1 MTGKR
6 TILLGLFFLAAL
18 GVLAYYTLFLTDFT
32 LFREKAQ
39 IDVRFS
45 ETNGLREGD
54 AVLVAGMRWGRV
66 QKLTFDPRAPLER
79 RILVVATLDEPLV
92 LREGFTISIE
102 DATLLGGKNLAIDP
116 GPADGAEVSAD
127 AELRGRVAPNPL
139 DALGDLVKKSSEGVE
154 RIVDD
159 LGVISGQIREG
170 RGTVGRILNDESMA
184 ESLAA
189 ALDRA
194 AATLA
199 NMQQISADLAQGR
212 GTVGKL
218 LETDEL
224 HGELLAT
231 TQELKALATETTRLV
246 REISSGEGV
255 LGRLFSDREL
265 ADRLV
270 RTVDQVGEIVA
281 RVNRGEGTI
290 GRLSTDDTLARNLE
304 TITTGI
310 AEGRGTVGALLTRPE
325 LFDNVLSASEDIA
338 AVTGSIRSG
347 QGTLGRLAM
356 DPEVYNQLKSAL
368 QVAQRSLEEYRE
380 AAPITTFTSVFFAAW

>member
-6 TILLGLFFLAAL
+6 TILLGLFFLVAL

-32 LFREKAQ
+32 LFRDKGRL
-39 IDVRFS
+39 DVRFS

-66 QKLTFDPRAPLER
+66 QQLTFDPQAPLER
-79 RILVVATLDEPLV
+79 RIQVVATLDAPLV

-102 DATLLGGKNLAIDP
+102 DATLLGGKILAIDP
-116 GPADGAEVSAD
+116 GPSDRAEVA
-127 AELRGRVAPNPL
+127 AGTELRGRVAPNPL

-154 RIVDD
+154 QIVED
-159 LGVISGQIREG
+159 LGVVSGQIREG
-170 RGTVGRILNDESMA
+170 RGTVGRILNDEAMA

-199 NMQQISADLAQGR
+199 NMQQITADMAQGR

-218 LETDEL
+218 LETEDL
-224 HGELLAT
+224 HAELLAA
-231 TQELKALATETTRLV
+231 TQNLNALAEETTRLV
-246 REISSGEGV
+246 REVSSGEGV
-255 LGRLFSDREL
+255 LGRLFSDREF
-265 ADRLV
+265 ADRIV
-270 RTVDQVGEIVA
+270 STIDQIGEVVA

-290 GRLSTDDTLARNLE
+290 GRLATDDTLARNLE
-304 TITTGI
+304 TISAGI
-310 AEGRGTVGALLTRPE
+310 ADGQGTVGALLTRQE
-325 LFDNVLSASEDIA
+325 IYDNVLAFTEDIA
-338 AVTGSIRSG
+338 SVTSSIRNG